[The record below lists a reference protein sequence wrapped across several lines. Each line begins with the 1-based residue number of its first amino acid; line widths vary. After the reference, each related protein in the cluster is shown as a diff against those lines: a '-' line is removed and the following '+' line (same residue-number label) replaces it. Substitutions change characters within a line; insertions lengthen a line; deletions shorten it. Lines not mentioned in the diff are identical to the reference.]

1 MPRLSHHVGKKANIT
16 QEFVYM
22 NVHTKKNWACKASA
36 VQFQTLEYKMG
47 TNCKRPSKVLENKSH
62 QQKLKKPGLLGMR
75 NTKRQRN
82 PWALFIARFQWALPL
97 MYCSV

>member
-22 NVHTKKNWACKASA
+22 NVHTKKTCKASA

-62 QQKLKKPGLLGMR
+62 QQKLKKSGLLGMR
-75 NTKRQRN
+75 KTKRQRN
-82 PWALFIARFQWALPL
+82 PRALFIA
-97 MYCSV
+97 